1 MNALVHKRFD
11 SPAAM
16 ASYAHVLARAADAIP
31 VGSGGLPIL
40 KLEQEGKD
48 AGYFNFGEDA
58 TPVSDE
64 DLWAINPFHILRGY
78 ICFSQKNEVL
88 GEVLRPI
95 TAEPV
100 DFDKLPVHYGRDKR
114 GKEIELDWQPQ
125 IVLHMQCIAGPNEG
139 AAVTFKPTSGG
150 GLKLCRTVLHEIAK
164 RFAKG
169 TDKPVPTGY
178 LSAEGYT
185 HKGFNKKIWNPLLDF
200 DKWVDMEFAD
210 AEGTTS
216 IDDVEEDERAHAV
229 HNSDV
234 RKKAD
239 DELLDAALRGDTKRV
254 GDLTRSR
261 SRDAEDAEVI
271 EDEPKRG
278 RGRPRKE
285 DAEEDAPRS
294 RSRSR
299 DDEPAEEPRSRT
311 RGRPAAEDDAE
322 DAPRSR
328 GRSAPAPRR
337 GAREEA
343 EEDAPRSRGRGR
355 DAEEDDA
362 PRSRGGRQSRR

>member
-1 MNALVHKRFD
+1 MNALVHKRFE

-210 AEGTTS
+210 AEGVAPMV
-216 IDDVEEDERAHAV
+216 DDDPEDAPHI
-229 HNSDV
+229 HS
-234 RKKAD
+234 KAD
-239 DELLDAALRGDTKRV
+239 DEKDDAP
-254 GDLTRSR
+254 RSRR

-299 DDEPAEEPRSRT
+299 DDEPAEEPRGRT

-337 GAREEA
+337 GAREDA
-343 EEDAPRSRGRGR
+343 EEDAPRSRSRGR

>member
-1 MNALVHKRFD
+1 MNALIHKRFD

-40 KLEQEGKD
+40 KLIQEGKD
-48 AGYFNFGEDA
+48 AGFFAFGEDA
-58 TPVSDE
+58 TEVADD
-64 DLWAINPFHILRGY
+64 DLWAVNPFHVLRGY

-100 DFDKLPVHYGRDKR
+100 DFDKLPVHYGRDKKGR
-114 GKEIELDWQPQ
+114 EIELEWQAQ

-139 AAVTFKPTSGG
+139 ASVVFKPISGG

-178 LSAEGYT
+178 LTADHYT
-185 HKGFNKKIWNPLLDF
+185 SKAFNKVIWNPLIEF

-210 AEGTTS
+210 AES
-216 IDDVEEDERAHAV
+216 AAPVADDVEEDERAHAV
-229 HNSDV
+229 HNSD
-234 RKKAD
+234 RKKA
-239 DELLDAALRGDTKRV
+239 EPAKEDAPRARG
-254 GDLTRSR
+254 R
-261 SRDAEDAEVI
+261 SRDADDAEVV
-271 EDEPKRG
+271 ENEPKRG

-285 DAEEDAPRS
+285 DAE
-294 RSRSR
+294 
-299 DDEPAEEPRSRT
+299 PAEEPARL
-311 RGRPAAEDDAE
+311 RGRGLGKPAEDEEDDA
-322 DAPRSR
+322 PRAR
-328 GRSAPAPRR
+328 GGRSEPAPRR
-337 GAREEA
+337 GAREEGGVT
-343 EEDAPRSRGRGR
+343 RSRGRSR
-355 DAEEDDA
+355 DAEEDAEDA
-362 PRSRGGRQSRR
+362 PRARGGRQSRR

>member
-1 MNALVHKRFD
+1 MNALIHKRFE

-48 AGYFNFGEDA
+48 AGYFSFGEEA
-58 TPVSDE
+58 TPVSDD
-64 DLWAINPFHILRGY
+64 DLWAVNPLFVQRGY

-88 GEVLRPI
+88 GEQLRSI

-114 GKEIELDWQPQ
+114 GKEIELEWQPQ

-139 AAVTFKPTSGG
+139 ASVVYKPTSGG
-150 GLKLCRTVLHEIAK
+150 GLKLCKTILHAIAK
-164 RFAKG
+164 QLAKG
-169 TDKPVPTGY
+169 ADKPVPTGY
-178 LSAEGYT
+178 LSAEDYK
-185 HKGFNKKIWNPLLDF
+185 HKGFNKKIWNPLFDF

-210 AEGTTS
+210 PEGTTS
-216 IDDVEEDERAHAV
+216 IDDVEEDKIDNEGPRHG
-229 HNSDV
+229 
-234 RKKAD
+234 REYMKAKSAP
-239 DELLDAALRGDTKRV
+239 EKEDAP
-254 GDLTRSR
+254 RSRR
-261 SRDAEDAEVI
+261 SRDAEEAEVI

-285 DAEEDAPRS
+285 DAEEDYAPRG
-294 RSRSR
+294 RAATK
-299 DDEPAEEPRSRT
+299 DDDAEDTAPRGRT

-328 GRSAPAPRR
+328 GGRNAPAPRR
-337 GAREEA
+337 GAREEV

-355 DAEEDDA
+355 DTEEEDA